1 MINKQKIAAPLFT
14 KYSTVNPMAPTITA
28 LESRQNPALRR
39 STVSQRTRSILA
51 KIPAPVACQAEAR
64 SPDLALRGT
73 VQTPYSAVHA
83 PTCALLNPLGAQYT
97 RITTQNYPR
106 EMDTDPTED
115 ASNTRITTQNYP
127 RGRDTGPT
135 GDASY
140 ARITTQNYLR
150 ATDTEPTATH
160 GLETRSDTTSA
171 RTVHAQAAPVPHT
184 LRAMTRKRTRTLQFL
199 DLDSANSHSRPTI
212 PAPSPHKLAQGKRRK
227 LMEPAPWMRFHPF
240 VATLEQWA
248 SGVSAVCGEP
258 WSEAAIQAAI
268 DRGPHTSALTPEA
281 RNLIDEE
288 MEYQIQAGFSEMV
301 LWSAIQ
307 HSYPLNLK
315 VSPLAVIPQ
324 VGRRGRLLLDLSF
337 PSQAARPASK
347 RQRRNWVVPPPL
359 APSVNSTTIQQSPAY
374 PVKELGRVLPRLL
387 AFMSC
392 VPREETIMF
401 AKIDLSDGFWRMLV
415 RESDK
420 WNFTYVLPGAADA
433 PLRLIIPHALQ
444 MGWTESPGYFCAT
457 TETGRDILQALID
470 GGTWLPP
477 HVFDSYM
484 SPEAVVRRQSSPV
497 TDRPWQMS
505 AVYVDDYILAAV
517 ENAEGSTLQRTGR
530 AALHTIHGLFPPPDR
545 SGHVSGKDPISLKK
559 LEAGDARWAQA
570 KELLGFVFDGQSR
583 TVHLTQRKALGITEA
598 ITRLLK
604 KTRAPVQKF
613 QSVVGKMRHVATI
626 LPSARSLFTPL
637 NRALRGNPS
646 TISLSASGEVRA
658 ALLDL
663 RQLITTLAARPTHVM
678 EILPAPDANYI
689 GYCDASAFG
698 AGGVW
703 FSGTN
708 PLPETVWR
716 LQWPLDITAAVVS
729 ESNPTGT
736 LTNSDLEM
744 AAVVLQLNVLEPLVP
759 SMHHKSLQIH
769 SDNTPSVAWL
779 TKMATKTAN
788 SDAAHRLVRGLALRQ
803 RMLHS
808 APVSITHVAGADN
821 NLADIASQA
830 ITHLDDDHAFL
841 THFDNLFPLQER
853 FWQRASPPPA
863 QLSNVISTLRGQRL
877 TMQRWTLPLAPPVGA
892 GGNNTVPIVERIRGC
907 ATRLPRSAASY
918 SWDLPPG
925 LVLDTL
931 GKAGKLEPRL
941 SKKPCVTWH
950 KPSCWRD
957 TQTPA
962 EPAQEPTWLCPLPT
976 SLNPSGFAIPP
987 QNPR

>member
-1 MINKQKIAAPLFT
+1 MINRQKLAAPLLT
-14 KYSTVNPMAPTITA
+14 KYSVVNPMAPSSTA
-28 LESRQNPALRR
+28 SESRSYPALR
-39 STVSQRTRSILA
+39 STVSQRKAPGLA
-51 KIPAPVACQAEAR
+51 IVPAPVTGREAR
-64 SPDLALRGT
+64 TPELALLGT
-73 VQTPYSAVHA
+73 VQTSHSAVCA
-83 PTCALLNPLGAQYT
+83 PTYVLPNPLGADDA

-106 EMDTDPTED
+106 AIHTAPTE
-115 ASNTRITTQNYP
+115 
-127 RGRDTGPT
+127 
-135 GDASY
+135 
-140 ARITTQNYLR
+140 
-150 ATDTEPTATH
+150 TH
-160 GLETRSDTTSA
+160 EYVVRHDVASA
-171 RTVHAQAAPVPHT
+171 RTVCAPAARLPHAPRVI
-184 LRAMTRKRTRTLQFL
+184 TRKETRKVQFIDLASVDPASCRTLPV
-199 DLDSANSHSRPTI
+199 A
-212 PAPSPHKLAQGKRRK
+212 SPHKLAQGKRRK

-240 VATLEQWA
+240 VATLEHWA
-248 SGVSAVCGEP
+248 SGVSALCGEP
-258 WSEAAIQAAI
+258 WSEAAICAAI
-268 DRGPHTSALTPEA
+268 ERGPHTSALTPEA
-281 RNLIDEE
+281 RDLIDEE
-288 MEYQIQAGFSEMV
+288 MKYQIQAGFSEMV
-301 LWSAIQ
+301 LWRTIQ
-307 HSYPLNLK
+307 HAYPTNLK

-347 RQRRNWVVPPPL
+347 RGRRTWVAPPPL
-359 APSVNSTTIQQSPAY
+359 APSVNSTTIQQSPDY

-387 AFMSC
+387 AFMYC

-420 WNFTYVLPGAADA
+420 WNFAYVLPGAAGD

-457 TETGRDILQALID
+457 TETGRDIMQALID

-484 SPEAVVRRQSSPV
+484 SPEVVVRRQSSPS
-497 TDRPWQMS
+497 TDKPWQMS

-517 ENAEGSTLQRTGR
+517 ESPDGSALLRTGR
-530 AALHTIHGLFPPPDR
+530 AALHTIHGLFPPPAR
-545 SGHVSGKDPISLKK
+545 SGHVDGKDPISFKK
-559 LEAGDARWAQA
+559 LEAGDARWAQS

-604 KTRAPVQKF
+604 KTRAPVPKF

-626 LPSARSLFTPL
+626 LPSARSLFTPV
-637 NRALRGNPS
+637 NRALRGHPS

-663 RQLITTLAARPTHVM
+663 RQLVTTLAARPTHVR
-678 EILPAPDANYI
+678 EILPAQDPDYI

-703 FSGTN
+703 FSGTS
-708 PLPETVWR
+708 PVHETVWR
-716 LQWPLDITAAVVS
+716 LQWPPDITAAVVS
-729 ESNPTGT
+729 ESNPTGA

-744 AAVVLQLNVLEPLVP
+744 AAVVLHLNVLEPLVP
-759 SMHHKSLQIH
+759 SMHHKSMQIH

-821 NLADIASQA
+821 NLADIASRA

-877 TMQRWTLPLAPPVGA
+877 TMQRWTVPLEPPAGV

-931 GKAGKLEPRL
+931 GKAGKLEPRPL
-941 SKKPCVTWH
+941 KKPCVTWH
-950 KPSCWRD
+950 KPSCWKD
-957 TQTPA
+957 TPTPD
-962 EPAQEPTWLCPLPT
+962 EQVQEPTWLCPLPT
-976 SLNPSGFAIPP
+976 SLSPSGCAIRHP
-987 QNPR
+987 NPR